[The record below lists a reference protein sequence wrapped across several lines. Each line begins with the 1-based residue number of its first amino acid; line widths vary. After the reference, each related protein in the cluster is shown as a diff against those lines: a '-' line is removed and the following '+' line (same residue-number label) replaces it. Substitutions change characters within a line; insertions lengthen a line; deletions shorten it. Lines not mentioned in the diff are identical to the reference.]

1 MCALGV
7 RWVPSVHL
15 QATPKAAWAIC
26 GRKSAAEKFPRTMT
40 PPTTDGVSP
49 LHQIVGNISKRRR
62 ITRESHAV
70 RLSPPKSRNWIR
82 RATPAL
88 FAPVSRCVRF
98 CREQREQT
106 PVRAVRADLGWFSKA
121 CEGRKEKQDKEQAS
135 SVTPCS
141 VTSARSAGSYGGF
154 RGVPKW
160 GQNRRGD
167 TTSAVVTPR
176 ELTLARKK

>member
-1 MCALGV
+1 
-7 RWVPSVHL
+7 
-15 QATPKAAWAIC
+15 
-26 GRKSAAEKFPRTMT
+26 MT
-40 PPTTDGVSP
+40 PPTIDGVPP

-141 VTSARSAGSYGGF
+141 VTSARSAGSYGDF

-160 GQNRRGD
+160 GQNRRGAI
-167 TTSAVVTPR
+167 TSAVVIPESLLLQEKSR
-176 ELTLARKK
+176 GHAPEKMLF